1 MPKFIDDPEA
11 FLQVLSDAGVNQT
24 TQQYI
29 KDKGY
34 DTIALVAF
42 AIPENSIEEVVKHL
56 SPVAD
61 GRSFEPFSPQVS
73 CLRRALTRCVQYV
86 RDEPASSSTDLGLTP
101 APKTGGRAPLV
112 RLKSQSSRPVEWG
125 APPPLSSR
133 PSNAANWGIPPALK
147 DQPQT
152 VASSIADSGLDAI
165 LKDLCLF
172 QSLGPSMTIPEL
184 AQKITNAPWYED
196 LLRRLSESVMFL
208 TGCPNS
214 GKSTLV
220 VNISQCLGLTKTR
233 TTSKN
238 FWLYS
243 RGSRPYF
250 SMWLFCTDSF
260 YDGERFDWSR
270 LDQSLNSK
278 IRSEELKSGGII
290 VEGHRSLEYP
300 SWGDVAT
307 STAILSSTQP
317 IVESR
322 GTPAA
327 SIKKHKLYMSKLLHR
342 LEGVSSYGILSASG
356 SEVTL
361 VCQSLQLML
370 LDDSNLNTAH
380 MRADEIDGRWI
391 F

>member
-1 MPKFIDDPEA
+1 MPKLIDDPEA
-11 FLQVLSDAGVNQT
+11 FLQLLSDAGVNQV

-42 AIPENSIEEVVKHL
+42 AIPENSMEEVVKHL
-56 SPVAD
+56 TPVAE
-61 GRSFEPFSPQVS
+61 GGSFEPFSPQAS
-73 CLRRALTRCVQYV
+73 CLRRALTRCVRCV
-86 RDEPASSSTDLGLTP
+86 KEEPASGSTDLGLRP

-112 RLKSQSSRPVEWG
+112 RLRSQADRPGEWG

-133 PSNAANWGIPPALK
+133 PSTAANWGIPPALR
-147 DQPQT
+147 DRPQT
-152 VASSIADSGLDAI
+152 VATSIADSGLDAI

-172 QSLGPSMTIPEL
+172 QSLGPSMTIEEL
-184 AQKITNAPWYED
+184 TQKITTATWYED
-196 LLRRLSESVMFL
+196 LLCRLSESVMFL

-214 GKSTLV
+214 GKSTLA
-220 VNISQCLGLTKTR
+220 VNISQCLGLSKTR

-243 RGSRPYF
+243 RGARPYF

-260 YDGERFDWSR
+260 YDGENFNWSR
-270 LDQSLNSK
+270 MEQSLNSK
-278 IRSEELKSGGII
+278 IHSEELKSGGII
-290 VEGHRSLEYP
+290 VEGHRSLDYP

-307 STAILSSTQP
+307 TTAILSTTQP
-317 IVESR
+317 VVEAR
-322 GTPAA
+322 GTPVA
-327 SIKKHKLYMSKLLHR
+327 SIRKHKLYTSKLLQK
-342 LEGVSSYGILSASG
+342 LEDVASYGIFCASG
-356 SEVTL
+356 SQVSL

-380 MRADEIDGRWI
+380 MRADDIDGRWI